1 MKKWALLAGG
11 LAVLLIGGYFV
22 LSFYAVKLIEPH
34 LQKAMGHG
42 FTVEETK
49 PGITYVSA
57 RGIRYEDP
65 DSKQKFLQIEEIRV
79 YPSLLSL
86 LRKSICIKEL
96 TILQPS
102 FFFYR
107 SRDGSVAGP
116 LVMTKTEG
124 EGNEM
129 EITEKR
135 EREKPVEV
143 RPVQIQI
150 DRIRIRKGSL
160 DFEDRKVGEP
170 PAQVKLRD
178 IDFEMGEI
186 NYPITSGHSPV
197 RFQAKMSGKEREG
210 SIEIKGWID
219 AKTMDMETSLKLRE
233 IEVKTF
239 EPYYRKR
246 VTVEIESGVLGMDSK
261 ITVRNKRIDAPGE
274 LDLTNLHIKEGDGMV
289 FWIPAGTLVSVL
301 EKKGHQIKAKFHVK
315 GNIENPRFSL
325 QETFLT
331 QVAIALAQALGIP
344 IKVIGEEVLQG
355 TLKGEKGTIE
365 GLQSL
370 KELFKKKRRD
380 RDERP

>member
-1 MKKWALLAGG
+1 MKKWFLLAGI
-11 LAVLLIGGYFV
+11 LVVPFIAGYFV

-34 LQKAMGHG
+34 LQKAIGHG
-42 FTVEETK
+42 FTLEEIK
-49 PGITYVSA
+49 PKITYLSA
-57 RGIRYEDP
+57 KGIRYEDP
-65 DSKQKFLQIEEIRV
+65 DSKQRFLQIEEIRV

-86 LRKSICIKEL
+86 LRKPICIKEL

-107 SRDGSVAGP
+107 SRDGSVTGP

-124 EGNEM
+124 EGNEK
-129 EITEKR
+129 EIFKKK
-135 EREKPVEV
+135 EREGPDEV
-143 RPVQIQI
+143 RPVQAQI
-150 DRIRIRKGSL
+150 DWIRVRKGSF

-170 PAQVKLRD
+170 PAQIKLRD
-178 IDFEMGEI
+178 INFEMREI

-197 RFQAKMSGKEREG
+197 RFQAKMSGKGQEG

-219 AKTMDMETSLKLRE
+219 TKTMDMETSLKLRE
-233 IEVKTF
+233 IEVQTF

-246 VTVEIESGVLGMDSK
+246 VTAEIESGVMGMDSK
-261 ITVRNKRIDAPGE
+261 ITVKGKRIDAPGE
-274 LDLTNLHIKEGDGMV
+274 LDLTNLHIKEGDGMI

-301 EKKGHQIKAKFHVK
+301 EKKGHQIKVKFRVK
-315 GNIENPRFSL
+315 GNMENPRFSL

-331 QVAIALAQALGIP
+331 QVGIALAQALGIP

-370 KELFKKKRRD
+370 KELFKRKRRD